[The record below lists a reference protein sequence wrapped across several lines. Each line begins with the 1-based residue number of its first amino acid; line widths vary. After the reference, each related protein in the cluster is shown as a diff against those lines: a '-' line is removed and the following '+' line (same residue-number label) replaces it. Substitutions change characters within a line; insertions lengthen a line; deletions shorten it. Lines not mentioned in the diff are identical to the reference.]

1 MTLDEVLKDIEKI
14 SGKNSIMRGVEV
26 KDIERIPVPAIGLSR
41 MLYGGIPKGRLIEFS
56 GAEAS
61 GKTTTSLLVA
71 GSYQKQDARPVF
83 FVDAEGTYD
92 PRWAELV
99 GVNNSPE
106 HFIKWAPENVTA
118 EEVFD
123 RILKVA
129 DTNEVGMIILD
140 SIPALVPQQEDAK
153 DMTQYQMGGISK
165 PLTVFSRKLQKVLLK
180 NPTVT
185 FIGINQVRDNM
196 TMYGP
201 STTTVGGHGWKHM
214 CSLRIEFR
222 SENTDKNGNYVS
234 DSVENPAGV
243 RINAALKKNK
253 TAPRNRKLS
262 YYVIDFESGFN
273 EIADVVTTGIVAGV
287 IKQAGA
293 GFSYLDKETGEVL
306 VKALGKAK
314 FMESLTPELVE
325 RIKKEIIEND

>member
-1 MTLDEVLKDIEKI
+1 MTLDEVLKDIEKV
-14 SGKNSIMRGVEV
+14 SGKNSVMRGVEV
-26 KDIERIPVPAIGLSR
+26 KDIDRIPVPAIGLSR

-61 GKTTTSLLVA
+61 GKTTTSLLVVGA
-71 GSYQKQDARPVF
+71 YQKQDTRPVF

-92 PRWAELV
+92 PRWAKLV
-99 GVNNSPE
+99 GVDNSPE
-106 HFIKWAPENVTA
+106 KFIKWAPENVTA

-129 DTNEVGMIILD
+129 ETDEVGMIVLD

-196 TMYGP
+196 SMYGP
-201 STTTVGGHGWKHM
+201 TTTTVGGHGWKHM

-262 YYVIDFESGFN
+262 YYVIDFENGFN
-273 EIADVVTTGIVAGV
+273 EVADVVTTGIVTGV

-293 GFSYLDKETGEVL
+293 GFSYIDKETGEVL
-306 VKALGKAK
+306 AKALGKAK
-314 FMESLTPELVE
+314 FMETLTPELVK
-325 RIKKEIIEND
+325 RIRKEIIESD